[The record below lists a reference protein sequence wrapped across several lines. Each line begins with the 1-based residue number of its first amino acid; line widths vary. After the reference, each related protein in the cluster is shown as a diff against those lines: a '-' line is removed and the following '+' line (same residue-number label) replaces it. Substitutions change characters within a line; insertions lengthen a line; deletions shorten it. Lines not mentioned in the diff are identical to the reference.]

1 MGSPEQSGRRR
12 AVRGPRRGRR
22 AALAQDRD
30 ADRGSSAI
38 ELAIFG
44 FVIIFASMLLVEYG
58 LWFEA
63 RHAALAAAQQ
73 GDLVARE
80 NAFTDQQ
87 GWKSLAATAAHSYY
101 LGLDT
106 GVLSGVTATA
116 YPGGQPDTVTVEL
129 KGSLNAVI
137 SLPIDVTVTGPVEC
151 FRTDVSQG
159 TACG

>member
-1 MGSPEQSGRRR
+1 MRGLRRR
-12 AVRGPRRGRR
+12 LR
-22 AALAQDRD
+22 AAQPQAQ
-30 ADRGSSAI
+30 AQAQAQAPDRGSSAI

-87 GWKSLAATAAHSYY
+87 GWTTLAKTAAQSYY

-106 GVLSGVTATA
+106 GVLSAVTATA
-116 YPGGQPDTVTVEL
+116 YPGRQPDTVTVEL
-129 KGSLNAVI
+129 KGTLNAVI
-137 SLPIDVTVTGPVEC
+137 SLPIDVTVSGPVEC

>member
-1 MGSPEQSGRRR
+1 MGSPELSSRRR
-12 AVRGPRRGRR
+12 AGRGSGRGLR
-22 AALAQDRD
+22 AAPAADRD
-30 ADRGSSAI
+30 GDRGSSAI

-87 GWKSLAATAAHSYY
+87 GWQLLAKNAARSYY

-106 GVLSGVTATA
+106 GVLSGVTPAA
-116 YPGGQPDTVTVEL
+116 YRGQQPGTVTVEL

-137 SLPIDVTVTGPVEC
+137 SLPIDVKVTGPIEC